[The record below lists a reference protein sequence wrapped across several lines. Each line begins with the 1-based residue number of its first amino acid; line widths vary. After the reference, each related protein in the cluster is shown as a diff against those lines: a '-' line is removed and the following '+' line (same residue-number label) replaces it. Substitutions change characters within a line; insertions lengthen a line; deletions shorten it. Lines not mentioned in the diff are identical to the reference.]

1 MADPVAQQVAV
12 GEVTK
17 LPRIDAPRGA
27 VLCAGVPSP
36 VRTRLEAVG
45 LTPIQFDDDLEVL
58 RTEIEGHAAGA
69 RAIMIYSGPLVEDLP
84 AQQRLRKIVNAVR
97 LTAEK
102 QALLVAV
109 VVEGDQDDLAKGMV
123 ILGASHFGSSA
134 YASSE
139 AQIALAIKGVLEHEP
154 GPAWRNFDIGAGAD
168 VEDRPLIQR
177 AFSDCETLSV
187 KKITPN
193 KRIYRVDAMRATAPH
208 PVPFLIKVDTP
219 ARIASERGNI
229 ELCAD
234 TVPFPFVPPMIP
246 QRYTPGAGRSALVSH
261 FVDRAILLS
270 EYAISH
276 NLNRAILS
284 IFDDALRVWRSHATS
299 TNYCLGTYALD
310 TARIIKSAPQ
320 DYLATYANLQKAANV
335 PAPEVLLAKL
345 RNMPSMPVY
354 EVCSHGDLHLKN
366 IFVRQSGEVVL
377 IDFLRSGI
385 APASRDP
392 AELECSIALDPDAGQ
407 PRLDKNSLDELYS
420 PPLLPPKVM
429 SRPGNRRFDAICQVR
444 MQMGAAVGE
453 IEYQLMVAVHLL
465 WWARKGNVD
474 AYRLA
479 ANLIL
484 SAEAGLC
491 AS

>member
-1 MADPVAQQVAV
+1 MAQQLSV
-12 GEVTK
+12 GEATK
-17 LPRIDAPRGA
+17 LPPIDASRTA
-27 VLCAGVPSP
+27 VLCAGVPSS

-45 LTPIQFDDDLEVL
+45 LTPIQLEENLEVL
-58 RTEIEGHAAGA
+58 RAELEERAAGS
-69 RAIMIYSGPLVEDLP
+69 RAVMIFSGPLVDLG
-84 AQQRLRKIVNAVR
+84 AQQRLRKIVNAAK

-102 QALLVAV
+102 QALLIAV
-109 VVEGDQDDLAKGMV
+109 IVEGDQDDIAKGTG
-123 ILGASHFGSSA
+123 ILGVSHFGSSA
-134 YASSE
+134 YASND

-154 GPAWRNFDIGAGAD
+154 GPAWRNLDIGMGAD
-168 VEDRPLIQR
+168 VEDRLLIQR

-193 KRIYRVDAMRATAPH
+193 KRIYRVDAMRPTAPH
-208 PVPFLIKVDTP
+208 PVPFLIKVDTFD
-219 ARIASERGNI
+219 RIASERGNI

-234 TVPFPFVPPMIP
+234 TIPFPFVPPMIP
-246 QRYTPGAGRSALVSH
+246 QRYTPGAGQSALVSH

-270 EYAISH
+270 DYAKSH

-284 IFDDALRVWRSHATS
+284 IFDDALRGWRSHATLAS
-299 TNYCLGTYALD
+299 YTLGTYVLD
-310 TARIIKSAPQ
+310 TVRIIKSTPQ
-320 DYLATYANLQKAANV
+320 DYWASYANLTNANTV
-335 PAPEVLLAKL
+335 PAPDVLFDKL
-345 RNMPSMPVY
+345 RKMPSVKLY

-392 AELECSIALDPDAGQ
+392 AELECSIALDPDAGS
-407 PRLDKNSLDELYS
+407 PLDKKSLHELYA
-420 PPLLPPKVM
+420 PPLLPPKVTPRLG
-429 SRPGNRRFDAICQVR
+429 SHRFDAVCQVR
-444 MQMGAAVGE
+444 RQIGPIVGE
-453 IEYQLMVAVHLL
+453 TEYQLMVAAHLL
-465 WWARKGNVD
+465 WWARKKNSE

-484 SAEAGLC
+484 SAEACLC